1 MTRRM
6 IIAIAMS
13 VMLVALAAS
22 PSFAESDYPNH
33 EIRFVCGFPPGSG
46 ADVLVRFFAN
56 KIAKLTGKTI
66 IVDNRPGAG
75 GMVALTFT
83 AKSKPDGYTIFV
95 TGGNAVAI
103 NANLLKNPPIDA
115 RKEIMTAATINKM
128 PFMLVVDAS
137 SPYKTLADLTE
148 ALRKKGDKAS
158 YAYASPF
165 AKVIAETYK
174 VAEKLK
180 TVEVAYKSSEDSL
193 NDMASGTVDFGV
205 IDPLMGLALE
215 KQGKVRALAISTPQR
230 THATGTL
237 PTFAEQGVAVDLAG
251 WWGALVPTGT
261 PKEIIDKINGWFT
274 DVLKDDETKAF
285 LLNMGADPY
294 SASPTEANALFLR
307 EIDAWGGLLDLA
319 HIERQ

>member
-6 IIAIAMS
+6 LFAICMS
-13 VMLVALAAS
+13 ATIMALTAPPALAQS
-22 PSFAESDYPNH
+22 YPSH

-46 ADVLVRFFAN
+46 ADILVRFFAN
-56 KIAKLTGKTI
+56 KIQKLAGKTV

-75 GMVALTFT
+75 GMVALTYT
-83 AKSKPDGYTIFV
+83 AKSKPDGYTIFL

-103 NANLLKNPPIDA
+103 NANLLKNPPINA
-115 RKEIMTAATINKM
+115 RKDVMTAATINKM

-137 SPYKTLADLTE
+137 SPYKSLSELTE
-148 ALRKKGDKAS
+148 GLRKKGDKAS

-174 VAEKLK
+174 VAAKVP
-180 TVEVAYKSSEDSL
+180 TVEVAYKSSEASL
-193 NDMASGTVDFGV
+193 NDMASGRIDFGV

-230 THATGTL
+230 THATGAL
-237 PTFAEQGVAVDLAG
+237 PTFVEQGFAVDLAG

-261 PKEIIDKINGWFT
+261 PKEIVDQINGWFAE
-274 DVLKDDETKAF
+274 VLKDEETKAF

-294 SASPTEANALFLR
+294 TASPTEANALFLR
-307 EIDAWGGLLDLA
+307 EIDDWSRLLDLA
-319 HIERQ
+319 RIERQ

>member
-1 MTRRM
+1 M
-6 IIAIAMS
+6 ILAFALSPIM
-13 VMLVALAAS
+13 VALAAC
-22 PSFAESDYPNH
+22 PSFAQRDYPNR

-56 KIAKLTGKTI
+56 KIAKETGKTI

-75 GMVALTFT
+75 GMMALTYT
-83 AKSKPDGYTIFV
+83 AKSKPDGHTIFL

-115 RKEIMTAATINKM
+115 RKEVTTVATINKM
-128 PFMLVVDAS
+128 PFLLVVDAS
-137 SPYKTLADLTE
+137 SPYKSLSELTE
-148 ALRKKGDKAS
+148 ALRRKEDKAS

-174 VAEKLK
+174 VAAKLR

-193 NDMASGTVDFGV
+193 NDMASGAIDFGG

-215 KQGKVRALAISTPQR
+215 KQGKVRVLAISTPQR
-230 THATGTL
+230 THATGAL
-237 PTFAEQGVAVDLAG
+237 PTFAEQGVPVDPAG

-261 PKEIIDKINGWFT
+261 PKEIVDTINAWF
-274 DVLKDDETKAF
+274 VNMLKDEETQAF
-285 LLNMGADPY
+285 LLNTGADPY
-294 SASPTEANALFLR
+294 STSPTEANALFLR